1 MGRSISQGFV
11 DSLKRK
17 AKRLERERP
26 ELTHSQALDLI
37 AQQEG
42 YENWSLLARDV
53 EQSTDARRV
62 TERYP
67 YALHLRGI
75 ALDTK
80 IELTTRLRSKHP
92 AAHYGKMWINWKI
105 QGGRG
110 QSKHEATAVMTDRG
124 ELNLR
129 YRLALAQRMVS
140 FMDATDLRASQD
152 FRGVFGSRIV
162 PGPFDHQLIWKDAG
176 KRYILTVEP
185 YVSAGKPVQDW
196 CASQG
201 WSYEVLPKGFGI
213 WNPCDASCSPT
224 CIGHTQL
231 IVVAPKRRG
240 GDLQAT
246 VRAILSMPRARP
258 QFVASAV
265 ETTMGSSVPAELL
278 P

>member
-1 MGRSISQGFV
+1 MGKSISQGFV

-26 ELTHSQALDLI
+26 ELTHSQALDLV

-53 EQSTDARRV
+53 EHHEAATNNHKA
-62 TERYP
+62 YP
-67 YALHLRGI
+67 YKLYLRGVSERSGI
-75 ALDTK
+75 GAEARLSTK
-80 IELTTRLRSKHP
+80 YP
-92 AAHYGKMWINWKI
+92 ATQYGKHQWIDWKTRREI
-105 QGGRG
+105 G
-110 QSKHEATAVMTDRG
+110 QTDFTRTASLVCANES
-124 ELNLR
+124 ELSR
-129 YRLALAQRMVS
+129 RMVTAQRIIA
-140 FMDATDLRASQD
+140 FMDATDLRASYD
-152 FRGVFGSRIV
+152 FRGVFGSHV
-162 PGPFDHQLIWKDAG
+162 YPGAFDHPCIWKDAE
-176 KRYILTVEP
+176 KRYILTIEP

-231 IVVAPKRRG
+231 IVVAPKLRG

-246 VRAILSMPRARP
+246 VRAILSMPRVMPERVTRTAENH
-258 QFVASAV
+258 AV
-265 ETTMGSSVPAELL
+265 
-278 P
+278 